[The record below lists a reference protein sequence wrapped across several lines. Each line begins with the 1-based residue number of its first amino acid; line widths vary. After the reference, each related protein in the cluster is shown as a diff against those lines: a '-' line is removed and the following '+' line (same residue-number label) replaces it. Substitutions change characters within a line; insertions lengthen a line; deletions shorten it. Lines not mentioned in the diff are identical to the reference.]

1 VVNMEN
7 QSPGGAENM
16 VEVRDLTV
24 AYNGRTVL
32 NRVNLDVRRGE
43 TLVIL
48 GGSGSGKSTLL
59 RHIIGLERSSGGQIL
74 IKGSD
79 ITALDEEEQDA
90 ILRKVG
96 VVFQSSA
103 MFNSMSVGD
112 NVALPL
118 REHTRLEE
126 STIQIMTRIKLE
138 MVGLSGFENYMPS
151 ELSGGMRKR
160 AAFARAISMDPEIL
174 FCDEPSAGLDPI
186 IGAGLDQLILKLKRA
201 LKMTIVAVTHEMES
215 VYTIADRLIML
226 HRGDI
231 IFRGTLDE
239 FRACDNERVRQFIE
253 RRPDSRDEQDTGR
266 YVRALT
272 ENRF

>member
-1 VVNMEN
+1 MEN
-7 QSPGGAENM
+7 HEPAVDEKIL
-16 VEVRDLTV
+16 EVRDLRV
-24 AYNGRTVL
+24 VYNDRPVL
-32 NRVNLDVRRGE
+32 DGVCMDVRRGE
-43 TLVIL
+43 TMVIL

-59 RHIIGLERSSGGQIL
+59 RHIIGLERPDGGQIL
-74 IKGSD
+74 IKGQD
-79 ITALDEEEQDA
+79 ITRLEEEELYD

-96 VVFQSSA
+96 VVFQSAA

-126 STIQIMTRIKLE
+126 STIQIMARIKLE

-160 AAFARAISMDPEIL
+160 AAFARAIAMDPEIL

-201 LKMTIVAVTHEMES
+201 LKMTIVVVTHEMES

-231 IFRGTLDE
+231 IFSGTLAE
-239 FRACDNERVRQFIE
+239 FRASDNARVRQFIE
-253 RRPDSRDEQDTGR
+253 RQPESRDDQDTGR